1 MCTRVRRGGRLGV
14 VGLELRPGLRGTVV
28 PGTHGGV
35 TGQCGLC
42 PPLCLCRVPR
52 ACGHPGNRSNSPER
66 GPPGPGHTPGPTGTP
81 RLGSRALPT
90 WAHRHPHLGSQAP
103 PAWAHRHPSP
113 GPTGTPPPGPTHT
126 DPAPDIGP
134 NPQIPPHE
142 HTRGRVPLEHGSE
155 GRRRLHGCP
164 WRRLSTHSRD
174 RHRGPLSP
182 AGPRPPCAG
191 TGGACGGKIPTA
203 PTSPQ
208 ALPSPQRSWPPS
220 PHCRPGVG
228 GQAAPA

>member
-1 MCTRVRRGGRLGV
+1 MVSA
-14 VGLELRPGLRGTVV
+14 LRCACAESPGLAGIRAIGAIVLREALLAQ
-28 PGTHGGV
+28 GTH
-35 TGQCGLC
+35 L
-42 PPLCLCRVPR
+42 
-52 ACGHPGNRSNSPER
+52 
-66 GPPGPGHTPGPTGTP
+66 GP
-81 RLGSRALPT
+81 
-90 WAHRHPHLGSQAP
+90 QAP
-103 PAWAHRHPSP
+103 PAWAHGHCPP
-113 GPTGTPPPGPTHT
+113 GPTGTLTWAHRHPPPGPTHT

-203 PTSPQ
+203 PRSPQ